1 MKIRY
6 WGTRGSIPTPGKNT
20 VVYGGNTACLSVEA
34 GDSIL
39 IFDAGTGIRECG
51 NYLMSLG
58 KKISASIFISHTHW
72 DHIQGF
78 PFFVPAYIP
87 GNSLT
92 LYGPPSDIQDQ
103 SLKQIME
110 FQTKYEYFP
119 ISLAQ
124 LGADIRYVDCR
135 EGKIDVDDFEMY
147 TCRINHPVA
156 CLAYKLIYEGKVFIY
171 GGDHE
176 PYRNIYRDGS
186 QKSELDEDFLM
197 ELDRNAADQNN
208 KIIDFCRDADL
219 VSWDG
224 QYTEEEYRS
233 KLGWGHSSHE
243 ADIELAR
250 KASIRHIILTHHE
263 PMNMDEKLVRIEEDI
278 HQKTSADSCRFDLAR
293 EGMEV
298 EI

>member
-20 VVYGGNTACLSVEA
+20 VVYGGNTACLSVET
-34 GDSIL
+34 GESIL

-51 NYLMSLG
+51 NDLMVRG
-58 KKISASIFISHTHW
+58 KKITASLFISHTHW

-78 PFFVPAYIP
+78 PFFIPAYVP
-87 GNSLT
+87 GNHLA

-103 SLKQIME
+103 TLKQIME
-110 FQTKYEYFP
+110 FQTKYEFFP

-124 LGADIRYVDCR
+124 LGADIEYINCK
-135 EGKIDVDDFEMY
+135 EEKIDGGEFEMY

-156 CLAYKLIYEGKVFIY
+156 CLAYKLIYNGKVFIY

-176 PYRNIYRDGS
+176 PFRNIYRDGS
-186 QKSELDEDFLM
+186 GGEGMDEDFLE
-197 ELDRNAADQNN
+197 ELDRNAEEQNG
-208 KIIDFCRDADL
+208 KIVEFCRDADL

-224 QYTEEEYRS
+224 QYTAKEYQS
-233 KLGWGHSSHE
+233 KIGWGHSSHD

-250 KASIRHIILTHHE
+250 KASIKHMIITHHE
-263 PMNMDEKLVRIEEDI
+263 PMNTDTKLTAIEERI
-278 HQKTSADSCRFDLAR
+278 RSETAGGSCRFDLAK
-293 EGMEV
+293 EGMVV
-298 EI
+298 EL

>member
-6 WGTRGSIPTPGKNT
+6 WGTRGSIATPGENT
-20 VVYGGNTACLSVEA
+20 IVYGGNTACLSVEINE
-34 GDSIL
+34 SIL

-51 NYLMSLG
+51 NDLISHG
-58 KKISASIFISHTHW
+58 KKIIASIFISHTHW

-78 PFFVPAYIP
+78 PFFIPAYIP

-92 LYGPPSDIQDQ
+92 LFGPPSDIQDQ

-110 FQTKYEYFP
+110 FQAKYEYFP

-124 LGADIRYVDCR
+124 LGANIRYVNCK
-135 EGKIDVDDFEMY
+135 EGKIDTGQFEMY

-156 CLAYKLIYEGKVFIY
+156 CLAYKLIHDGKVFIY

-186 QKSELDEDFLM
+186 PESDLDEDLLK
-197 ELDRNAADQNN
+197 ELDRNAAEQNN
-208 KIIDFCRDADL
+208 KIVDFCKDADL

-224 QYTEEEYRS
+224 QYTQEEYQS
-233 KLGWGHSSHE
+233 KIGWGHSSHD

-250 KASIRHIILTHHE
+250 KASIKHMILTHHD
-263 PMNMDEKLVRIEEDI
+263 PMNTDEKLAGIEEHICTD
-278 HQKTSADSCRFDLAR
+278 TSGGSCRFDLAR
-293 EGMEV
+293 EGMVV